1 MLFIYFAFFLFELH
15 NIKKHSAPTF
25 QTGVFLL
32 VVFFCFKVECKVPTR
47 SRVDGF
53 DNVVLHFFFSLGG
66 SSAEHARKSN
76 TFPLVI
82 HR

>member
-32 VVFFCFKVECKVPTR
+32 VVFFCFNVECKVPTR

-53 DNVVLHFFFSLGG
+53 DNVVLHFFFFFRGQQCRTC
-66 SSAEHARKSN
+66 EK
-76 TFPLVI
+76 I
-82 HR
+82 E